1 MLAFP
6 HFQGKNPAESMISW
20 EPTTP
25 KNTNCCFQ
33 VHSAFRWGKSVAEI
47 EEIMKDWGGPGMK
60 DALAATDAQNGNKA
74 LHIAAQNGHLGEI
87 LR

>member
-1 MLAFP
+1 MAASFS
-6 HFQGKNPAESMISW
+6 GENPAESMISL
-20 EPTTP
+20 EQTTP
-25 KNTNCCFQ
+25 KIQNGFQ

-87 LR
+87 LLG